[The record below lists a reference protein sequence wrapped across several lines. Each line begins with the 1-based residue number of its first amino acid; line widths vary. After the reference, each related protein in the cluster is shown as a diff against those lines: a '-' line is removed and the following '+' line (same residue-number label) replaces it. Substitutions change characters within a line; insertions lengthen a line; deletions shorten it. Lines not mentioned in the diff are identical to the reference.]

1 MPQIRSFSRNLL
13 DLCLIYFPNYS
24 VMRVIRLFLL
34 INFISFPNIAK
45 SEDLTSG
52 SIKNLPMVRSLIGI
66 VEIDFSKGFNQSHI
80 LDGAT
85 MNSITFHDRIKT
97 YSLPASLLI
106 LSVSLF
112 VLNIYLKAK
121 RKDKKSIPNSS
132 NYKNDID
139 RLLLENKK
147 LLSDIEYKTKELTS
161 FTLSLVQK
169 NEIIIRLQQ
178 NIEELSK
185 TAETAELKSKLRM
198 LSKSIDLSNQVE
210 QEWINFRKHFDQ
222 VHPDFFIKLKL
233 AYPTLTQSDI
243 KLSTLL
249 KLNLETKQIATIL
262 GISTDSVKVLR
273 HRLKKKMGIPSNQSI
288 DEYLES
294 LDQVIATGTIPT
306 DRTINTE

>member
-1 MPQIRSFSRNLL
+1 MLQIHSSLRNLL
-13 DLCLIYFPNYS
+13 DLPLIYLHNYS
-24 VMRVIRLFLL
+24 VMRVISLFLL
-34 INFISFPNIAK
+34 INFISFPNIVK
-45 SEDLTSG
+45 SEDLTSS
-52 SIKNLPMVRSLIGI
+52 SIRSLPMVNSLLGI
-66 VEIDFSKGFNQSHI
+66 AGIDFSKDFNQPDR
-80 LDGAT
+80 LDDAT
-85 MNSITFHDRIKT
+85 MNSITLGDRILT

-106 LSVSLF
+106 LAVSLSI
-112 VLNIYLKAK
+112 LIIYLKAK
-121 RKDKKSIPNSS
+121 RKDKKTISISS

-147 LLSDIEYKTKELTS
+147 LLSDIECKTKELTS

-178 NIEELSK
+178 NIEDLSK